1 MPGKQEMLINVECV
15 DAKVLLK
22 SKCSS
27 VGAPRLLL
35 SYCRSV
41 CVCSVRYITA
51 VWLVWSCRVNMLH
64 CSVIHKSQ
72 WLRKESYSCSTVGI
86 YHTSERMRMLH
97 PYMQSSCKHLPCS
110 SLPWDAFGHLFWKLF
125 RVTLISV
132 AGHIKATYH
141 QWNWKSAQNVLLAS
155 QKKVLLLFLPSCLQ
169 SDVTLKLLLSLQWQ
183 CKSLPVLPGLN
194 C

>member
-1 MPGKQEMLINVECV
+1 MCV
-15 DAKVLLK
+15 FCVVHN
-22 SKCSS
+22 CCV
-27 VGAPRLLL
+27 VG
-35 SYCRSV
+35 
-41 CVCSVRYITA
+41 
-51 VWLVWSCRVNMLH
+51 LVMLH

-72 WLRKESYSCSTVGI
+72 RLRTLVGI

-97 PYMQSSCKHLPCS
+97 LYMQSSCKHLPCCS

-155 QKKVLLLFLPSCLQ
+155 QKKVLLLFLPSSLQ

-183 CKSLPVLPGLN
+183 CKSLQVLPGLIHHTWWGVDKGTPGADFRETHQLL
-194 C
+194 